1 MANITRLFLVTG
13 QTGVNHSE
21 VLSKLTKFANHNR
34 PKWVDTNANPLIKV
48 YDIDDY
54 IRQAIGRDVISLRES
69 EDPIAKREAL
79 GAGYNLAIKQAVADN
94 PIIAVISL
102 HMLWYRNEDFIC
114 PLKFEIVEKADLR
127 PLGIITLIDDLHDI
141 WYRVRNLRPSQSGT
155 AGIRVNFSLQEFAIW
170 RNLEIHLSERLA
182 DIVFGSSRG
191 FHYVWAVKHP
201 VDMLWKLMTQP
212 QCLII
217 YSAFPITSTRNDPKA
232 VHEIDSFRKL
242 IYDRFIVFDPLTID
256 EYPLAATTLDRFR
269 RSIANALSKTVGGVK
284 RKDIGF
290 NVFSG
295 TCTIG
300 DRHNTYEIRGH
311 HLVTAGKE
319 YRKGGEAIRI
329 EKDVPL
335 PLAGRVTYSSD
346 ERWKLYPDDIFQGF
360 ESTVGSSNPAIELP
374 IWEVFGAI
382 RQLSRQ
388 ICTRDFH
395 LIRQGDCIVAYRPN
409 YSMQSEE
416 PSAGV
421 TEELQYAG
429 HLQASGTS
437 VCRALIWCDDDG
449 PLPDSVGTGPFREG
463 RTTVYQTIRNRYTS
477 SEECITFLSNL
488 QEKKKKAFGRV
499 MSPASI
505 EGRIKSWFKE
515 FPYI

>member
-1 MANITRLFLVTG
+1 MANSTRLFLVTG

-21 VLSKLTKFANHNR
+21 VLSKLTTFANDNR
-34 PKWVDTNANPLIKV
+34 PKWIHANANPLIKV
-48 YDIDDY
+48 YDIDNY
-54 IRQAIGRDVISLRES
+54 IRQAIGRDEIALRES

-79 GAGYNLAIKQAVADN
+79 GAGYNLAIKQAVEDN
-94 PIIAVISL
+94 PVIAVISL

-182 DIVFGSSRG
+182 DIIFGSSRG

-201 VDMLWKLMTQP
+201 VGTLWKLMTQP
-212 QCLII
+212 QYLII
-217 YSAFPITSTRNDPKA
+217 YSAFPITSTRDDPKA
-232 VHEIDSFRKL
+232 IHEIDSFRKL

-256 EYPLAATTLDRFR
+256 EYPLAATTLNRLR
-269 RSIANALSKTVGGVK
+269 RAVAKNLSKTVGAVQP
-284 RKDIGF
+284 KDIGF

-300 DRHNTYEIRGH
+300 NRHNTYEIRGH
-311 HLVTAGKE
+311 HLATSGKE
-319 YRKGGEAIRI
+319 YRTDGETICL
-329 EKDVPL
+329 EKDVSL
-335 PLAGRVTYSSD
+335 PLAGQVTYFSNK
-346 ERWKLYPDDIFQGF
+346 RWKLYPDDVFQGF
-360 ESTVGSSNPAIELP
+360 EPTVRPSNLAIELP

-409 YSMQSEE
+409 YSMRLEE

-421 TEELQYAG
+421 TEELHYAG
-429 HLQASGTS
+429 QLQASGTS
-437 VCRALIWCDDDG
+437 VCRALIWYDEDG
-449 PLPDSVGTGPFREG
+449 PLPNSVGTGPFREG
-463 RTTVYQTIRNRYTS
+463 RTTVYQEIRSRYTS
-477 SEECITFLSNL
+477 SEECMKFLSNL

-499 MSPASI
+499 ISPASI
-505 EGRIKSWFKE
+505 EERIKSWFKE